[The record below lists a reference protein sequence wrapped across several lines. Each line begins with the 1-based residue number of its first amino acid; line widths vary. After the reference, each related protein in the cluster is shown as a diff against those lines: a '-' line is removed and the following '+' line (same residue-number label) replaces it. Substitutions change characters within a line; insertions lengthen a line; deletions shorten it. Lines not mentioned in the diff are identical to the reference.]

1 MVAAVN
7 YPHDKMEGLWR
18 IDGQRLGVINDDDFA
33 TWVNNNKLE
42 QKYLDPA
49 NSKIDGNTLYIMEKL
64 DLNP

>member
-1 MVAAVN
+1 
-7 YPHDKMEGLWR
+7 MEGLWR
-18 IDGQRLGVINDDDFA
+18 IDGQRLGVINDDDFS